1 MALIL
6 VVDDEPDVLLLCRI
20 NLEHAGHR
28 VIEAPGGEQGLALAR
43 ERRPDAMILDLMMP
57 NVDGYE
63 VLRGLNEGPASVDL
77 PVVVLT
83 AKARQQDRVR
93 CLRGGADEFVTK
105 PFSPESLVDT
115 VEQLLAM
122 DPGSRA
128 ADRRAELQSTVV
140 SWILKNN

>member
-6 VVDDEPDVLLLCRI
+6 VVDDEPDVLLLCKM
-20 NLEHAGHR
+20 NLEHAGHQ
-28 VIEAPGGEQGLALAR
+28 VIEAPDGEQGLALAR

-63 VLRGLNEGPASVDL
+63 VLRGLNEDPASVDL
-77 PVVVLT
+77 AVVVLT

-93 CLRGGADEFVTK
+93 CLQGGADEFVTK
-105 PFSPESLVDT
+105 PFSPESLVET

-128 ADRRAELQSTVV
+128 ADRRAELQSTEVV
-140 SWILKNN
+140 LDP

>member
-6 VVDDEPDVLLLCRI
+6 VVDDEPDVLLLCRM
-20 NLEHAGHR
+20 NLKLAGHQ
-28 VIEAPGGEQGLALAR
+28 VIEAPGGEQGLLMAR
-43 ERRPDAMILDLMMP
+43 EHRPDAMILDLMMP
-57 NVDGYE
+57 DIDGYE
-63 VLRGLNEGPASVDL
+63 VLRGLNKDPSSVDL
-77 PVVVLT
+77 AVVVLT

-122 DPGSRA
+122 EPGSR
-128 ADRRAELQSTVV
+128 ADRRAERQSTEVV
-140 SWILKNN
+140 LDP